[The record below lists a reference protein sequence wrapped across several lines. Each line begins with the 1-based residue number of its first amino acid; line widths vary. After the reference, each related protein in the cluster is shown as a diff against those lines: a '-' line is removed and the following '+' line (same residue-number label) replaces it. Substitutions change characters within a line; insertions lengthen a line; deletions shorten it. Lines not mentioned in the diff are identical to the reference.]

1 MEKHEGM
8 MHNLVAT
15 DFRGQVPFSKDSRDP
30 LISTDLYILLLKKE
44 SRPVGTE
51 NNSDPPRT
59 AHDAQNEVWL
69 VFSAQGRGRR
79 AGTTTR
85 ALSRRSQ
92 EISGAKF
99 SRELAG

>member
-44 SRPVGTE
+44 SDRSG
-51 NNSDPPRT
+51 PRT
-59 AHDAQNEVWL
+59 I
-69 VFSAQGRGRR
+69 RTRR
-79 AGTTTR
+79 APHTM
-85 ALSRRSQ
+85 RRTKFGLCSPRREEDEERVQLQ
-92 EISGAKF
+92 EH
-99 SRELAG
+99 

>member
-44 SRPVGTE
+44 SRPRRDRE
-51 NNSDPPRT
+51 RIRT
-59 AHDAQNEVWL
+59 HDAQTRTKFGL
-69 VFSAQGRGRR
+69 RSPRGEEDEERVQI
-79 AGTTTR
+79 
-85 ALSRRSQ
+85 Q
-92 EISGAKF
+92 EH
-99 SRELAG
+99 

>member
-51 NNSDPPRT
+51 NNSDPPHTMRRRERSL
-59 AHDAQNEVWL
+59 ACVL
-69 VFSAQGRGRR
+69 R
-79 AGTTTR
+79 AGKRTKSGYKYKSTE
-85 ALSRRSQ
+85 SK
-92 EISGAKF
+92 ISGDLRSEVFA
-99 SRELAG
+99 

>member
-44 SRPVGTE
+44 SRTGRDRE
-51 NNSDPPRT
+51 RIRT
-59 AHDAQNEVWL
+59 HEARCADENEVWL
-69 VFSAQGRGRR
+69 AFSARGRGRR
-79 AGTTTR
+79 AGTNTR

>member
-51 NNSDPPRT
+51 NNSDPPHTMRRT
-59 AHDAQNEVWL
+59 KFGL
-69 VFSAQGRGRR
+69 RSPRGEEDEERVQI
-79 AGTTTR
+79 
-85 ALSRRSQ
+85 Q
-92 EISGAKF
+92 EH
-99 SRELAG
+99 

>member
-44 SRPVGTE
+44 SRRDAVRRRPRS
-51 NNSDPPRT
+51 NNSDPRC
-59 AHDAQNEVWL
+59 AERSLACVL
-69 VFSAQGRGRR
+69 R
-79 AGTTTR
+79 AGKRTKSGYNYKSTE
-85 ALSRRSQ
+85 SK
-92 EISGAKF
+92 ISGDLRSEVFA
-99 SRELAG
+99 

>member
-51 NNSDPPRT
+51 NEFGPTMRRPRERSL
-59 AHDAQNEVWL
+59 ACVL
-69 VFSAQGRGRR
+69 R
-79 AGTTTR
+79 AGKRTKSGYKYKSTESKMSGD
-85 ALSRRSQ
+85 LRS
-92 EISGAKF
+92 EVFA
-99 SRELAG
+99 

>member
-51 NNSDPPRT
+51 NNSDPHRT
-59 AHDAQNEVWL
+59 RCAERSLACVL
-69 VFSAQGRGRR
+69 R
-79 AGTTTR
+79 AGKRTKSGYNYKSTE
-85 ALSRRSQ
+85 SK
-92 EISGAKF
+92 ISGDLRSEVFA
-99 SRELAG
+99 

>member
-51 NNSDPPRT
+51 NNSDPRC
-59 AHDAQNEVWL
+59 AERSLACVL
-69 VFSAQGRGRR
+69 R
-79 AGTTTR
+79 AGKRTKSGYNYKSTE
-85 ALSRRSQ
+85 SK
-92 EISGAKF
+92 ISGDLRSEVFA
-99 SRELAG
+99 

>member
-51 NNSDPPRT
+51 NEFGPT
-59 AHDAQNEVWL
+59 DAQTRTKFGL
-69 VFSAQGRGRR
+69 RSPRGEEDEERVQ
-79 AGTTTR
+79 
-85 ALSRRSQ
+85 LQ
-92 EISGAKF
+92 EH
-99 SRELAG
+99 

>member
-51 NNSDPPRT
+51 NNSTRT

>member
-51 NNSDPPRT
+51 NAIFTDPRC
-59 AHDAQNEVWL
+59 ADENEVWL
-69 VFSAQGRGRR
+69 AFSARGRGRR
-79 AGTTTR
+79 AGTNTR

>member
-44 SRPVGTE
+44 SRDRSGPRT
-51 NNSDPPRT
+51 NSDG
-59 AHDAQNEVWL
+59 HDAQTRTKFGL
-69 VFSAQGRGRR
+69 RSPRGEEDEERVQI
-79 AGTTTR
+79 
-85 ALSRRSQ
+85 Q
-92 EISGAKF
+92 EH
-99 SRELAG
+99 

>member
-51 NNSDPPRT
+51 NNSEFRT
-59 AHDAQNEVWL
+59 HRTRCAERSLACIL
-69 VFSAQGRGRR
+69 R
-79 AGTTTR
+79 AGKRTKSGYNYKSTE
-85 ALSRRSQ
+85 SK
-92 EISGAKF
+92 ISGDLRSEVFA
-99 SRELAG
+99 

>member
-51 NNSDPPRT
+51 NNCQFGPTMRRTKFGLRSPRREE
-59 AHDAQNEVWL
+59 DEERVQL
-69 VFSAQGRGRR
+69 
-79 AGTTTR
+79 
-85 ALSRRSQ
+85 Q
-92 EISGAKF
+92 EH
-99 SRELAG
+99 